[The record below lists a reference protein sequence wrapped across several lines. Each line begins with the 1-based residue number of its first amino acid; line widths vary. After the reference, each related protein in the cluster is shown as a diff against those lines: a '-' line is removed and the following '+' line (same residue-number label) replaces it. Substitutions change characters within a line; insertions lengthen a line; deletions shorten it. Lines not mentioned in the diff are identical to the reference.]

1 MELIPINQR
10 LNENEE
16 FISNPLCQESIYVT
30 IDFYE
35 KVGFVRPWIGYY
47 ARQNGVLVGVAGFK
61 GKPVKGTV
69 EIAYG
74 TFEKYRNQGIGAAIC
89 KQLVELSR
97 ETDPSIEITA
107 RTLPEKN
114 FSARILEK
122 NNFIF
127 VGTVCDP
134 DDGEVWEWVFN
145 VNE

>member
-47 ARQNGVLVGVAGFK
+47 ARQNGVLVGVACFK

-74 TFEKYRNQGIGAAIC
+74 TFE
-89 KQLVELSR
+89 
-97 ETDPSIEITA
+97 
-107 RTLPEKN
+107 
-114 FSARILEK
+114 
-122 NNFIF
+122 
-127 VGTVCDP
+127 
-134 DDGEVWEWVFN
+134 
-145 VNE
+145 